1 MSKISSPP
9 TSPPPNSTITLKES
23 AKLLNC
29 GLISGLLQAFF
40 FNPWDRALYLSL
52 RNTRPFLSIENFKN
66 PMEGVTQTVIQRA
79 VSAGLYFPLEEIFAS
94 LLMEK
99 QYFHSPQINSFL
111 AGTCSGII
119 NGIVMNPFTRVKVS
133 ISPPF
138 PFILPSLL
146 LSPFPF

>member
-9 TSPPPNSTITLKES
+9 SSPPPNSSITLKES

-52 RNTRPFLSIENFKN
+52 RNTRPFLNIENFRN

-79 VSAGLYFPLEEIFAS
+79 VSAGLYFPLEEIFS
-94 LLMEK
+94 SILNEK
-99 QYFHSPQINSFL
+99 QYSKSPQVNSFL
-111 AGTCSGII
+111 SGTCSGII
-119 NGIVMNPFTRVKVS
+119 NGIVMNPFTRVKVN
-133 ISPPF
+133 F
-138 PFILPSLL
+138 LYD
-146 LSPFPF
+146 LSFYLFLY